1 MPEQKIGYVK
11 WFDIGKG
18 YGFISPEDKEIQE
31 DIFVHFSSII
41 MKGFKKLDPGDKVEF
56 EIISG
61 EKGLEASNVKIL
73 IKDKRYKNY

>member
-1 MPEQKIGYVK
+1 MPEKKIGYVK

-18 YGFISPEDKEIQE
+18 YRFISPEDKEVKE
-31 DIFVHFSSII
+31 DIFVHFSSI
-41 MKGFKKLDPGDKVEF
+41 MMNGFKKLDPGDKVEF

-73 IKDKRYKNY
+73 VKDKRY